1 MGKNINVEYTKPVTG
16 LQATVQATVE
26 IERYRRDTEEG
37 AMENFFLKVTAS
49 GATLIT
55 EDVDDLVA
63 DLLDGKPSGVKKGVV
78 QAMVDAAFTAD
89 GTTLS
94 VTPAADVAG
103 FVAHVPCVVLD
114 KYGSVIDWFIPTAIG
129 ADFTIPAGPSEEAA
143 LHNDC
148 EIGWIVQQAQ
158 AFLSPLGENSQL
170 GIKAQLERPSTPTGV
185 SGSGSVGAGI
195 NVGWTKPSDVVIQYY
210 DVYCIKA
217 SVQPTIIEPN
227 DLPSV
232 EDRAASL
239 GSVDVNLT
247 QYFDETTMELKALD
261 AGDYFVG
268 VVAKDGAGRYKINES
283 AIGWSAKITIA

>member
-1 MGKNINVEYTKPVTG
+1 
-16 LQATVQATVE
+16 
-26 IERYRRDTEEG
+26 
-37 AMENFFLKVTAS
+37 
-49 GATLIT
+49 
-55 EDVDDLVA
+55 VDDLVS
-63 DLLDGKPSGVKKGVV
+63 DLFDGKPSGVKKGVV
-78 QAMVDAAFTAD
+78 QSMVDAAFTAD

-94 VTPAADVAG
+94 VIPAADVAG

-114 KYGSVIDWFIPTAIG
+114 KYGSVIDWFIPTAVG

-143 LHNDC
+143 LHYDC

-158 AFLSPLGENSQL
+158 PFLSPLGENSQL
-170 GIKAQLERPSTPTGV
+170 GIKAQLERPTTPTAV
-185 SGSGSVGAGI
+185 TGSGTVAGGI
-195 NVGWTKPSDVVIQYY
+195 NVSWTKPSDVVIQNY
-210 DVYCIKA
+210 DIYCYKVNTA
-217 SVQPTIIEPN
+217 PSVIEPN
-227 DLPSV
+227 ALPSV

-247 QYFDETTMELKALD
+247 QYFDEATMELKALD

>member
-1 MGKNINVEYTKPVTG
+1 VTG
-16 LQATVQATVE
+16 VQATVQATVE
-26 IERYRRDTEEG
+26 VERYRRDTEEG
-37 AMENFFLKVTAS
+37 AIENFFLKVSAA

-55 EDVDDLVA
+55 ENVDDLVA
-63 DLLDGKPSGVKKGVV
+63 DLLDGRPSGVKKGVI
-78 QAMVDAAFTAD
+78 QSMVDAAFTAD

-94 VTPAADVAG
+94 VIPAADVVG

-114 KYGSVIDWFIPTAIG
+114 KYGHVIDWFIPSAVG
-129 ADFTIPAGPSEEAA
+129 ADFTIPAGPAEEAA
-143 LHNDC
+143 LHYDC

-158 AFLSPLGENSQL
+158 SFLSPLGENSQL
-170 GIKAQLERPSTPTGV
+170 GVKAQLERPTTPTAV
-185 SGSGSVGAGI
+185 SGSGSVAAGI
-195 NVGWTKPSDVVIQYY
+195 TIQWTKPSDVVIQYY

-239 GSVDVNLT
+239 ASTGVNFT
-247 QYFDETTMELKALD
+247 QYFDEATMELKALD

>member
-16 LQATVQATVE
+16 IQATVQATVE

-37 AMENFFLKVTAS
+37 AMENFFLKVTTS
-49 GATLIT
+49 GASLVT
-55 EDVDDLVA
+55 ENVDDLVS
-63 DLLDGKPSGVKKGVV
+63 DLLDGRPSGVKKGVF
-78 QAMVDAAFTAD
+78 QSMVDTVFTASGD
-89 GTTLS
+89 TLS
-94 VTPAADVAG
+94 VTPAADTAG

-114 KYGSVIDWFIPTAIG
+114 KYGHVVDWFIPTAVG
-129 ADFTIPAGPSEEAA
+129 ADFTIPTTGEAA
-143 LHNDC
+143 LGNDA

-158 AFLSPLGENSQL
+158 AFASPLGENSQL
-170 GIKAQLERPSTPTGV
+170 GVKAQLERPTTPTAV
-185 SGSGSVGAGI
+185 SGSGSVAAGI
-195 NVGWTKPSDVVIQYY
+195 TCQWTKPPDVVIQYY

-232 EDRAASL
+232 EDRPASQAST
-239 GSVDVNLT
+239 GVNLT
-247 QYFDETTMELKALD
+247 QYFDEAAMELKALV

-283 AIGWSAKITIA
+283 AIGWSAKITIS